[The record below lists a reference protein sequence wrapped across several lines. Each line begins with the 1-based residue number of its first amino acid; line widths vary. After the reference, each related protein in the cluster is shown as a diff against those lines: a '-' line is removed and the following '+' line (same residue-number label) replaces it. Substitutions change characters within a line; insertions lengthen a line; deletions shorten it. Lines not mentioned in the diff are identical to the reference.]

1 MDRQELVNRAAVSD
15 PSTPRAVLEALP
27 RWTLERIAD
36 PSLVP
41 LREDEPELA
50 RIGRAYELPS
60 EIGSTSVYR
69 ITFADGA
76 VYIGFT
82 RQLIVDRLADQ
93 LGFGRGW
100 GTFSVM
106 RRAEAGIAYRVECLV
121 SGLSR
126 NDARA
131 RRDAEIRALTKP
143 LNGTSSA
150 RFWHDP
156 MDPPPEQSAVA
167 KYYRRQEKQ
176 DE

>member
-1 MDRQELVNRAAVSD
+1 MDRQELVNRAAASD
-15 PSTPRAVLEALP
+15 PNTPRAVLEALP
-27 RWTLERIAD
+27 SWTLERIAD

-41 LREDEPELA
+41 PREGELELA
-50 RIGRAYELPS
+50 RIGRAYELPG

-69 ITFADGA
+69 ITFADGT
-76 VYIGFT
+76 VYVGFT
-82 RQLIVDRLADQ
+82 GQMIVDRLADQ

-106 RRAEAGIAYRVECLV
+106 RRTEAGIAYRIECLA

-126 NDARA
+126 DEART

-143 LNGTSSA
+143 LNGTPNA
-150 RFWHDP
+150 RFWRDP
-156 MDPPPEQSAVA
+156 LDPPPEQSAVA
-167 KYYRRQEKQ
+167 KYYRRLEKQ

>member
-15 PSTPRAVLEALP
+15 PGTPRAVLEALP
-27 RWTLERIAD
+27 SWTLERIAD

-41 LREDEPELA
+41 PREGEPELA
-50 RIGRAYELPS
+50 RIGRAYELPG
-60 EIGSTSVYR
+60 EIGFTSVYQIR
-69 ITFADGA
+69 FADA
-76 VYIGFT
+76 TVYVGFT

-106 RRAEAGIAYRVECLV
+106 RRAEAGISYRIECLV

-126 NDARA
+126 DAARA
-131 RRDAEIRALTKP
+131 RRDDEIRALNKP

-150 RFWHDP
+150 RFWRDP

-167 KYYRRQEKQ
+167 RYYCRREEQ

>member
-1 MDRQELVNRAAVSD
+1 MNRRELVNRAAVSD

-27 RWTLERIAD
+27 SWTLERIAD

-41 LREDEPELA
+41 RREGEPELA
-50 RIGRAYELPS
+50 RIGRAYELPG

-69 ITFADGA
+69 IRFADGA
-76 VYIGFT
+76 VYVGFT
-82 RQLIVDRLADQ
+82 GQLIVDRLADQ

-100 GTFSVM
+100 GTLAVM
-106 RRAEAGIAYRVECLV
+106 RRAEAGIDYRIECLV

-126 NDARA
+126 DEARA
-131 RRDAEIRALTKP
+131 RRDTEIRARTKP

-167 KYYRRQEKQ
+167 KYYRQREKQ

>member
-1 MDRQELVNRAAVSD
+1 MGREELVNSAAISD
-15 PSTPRAVLEALP
+15 PGTPRAVLEALP
-27 RWTLERIAD
+27 SWTLERIAD

-41 LREDEPELA
+41 RREGEPELA
-50 RIGRAYELPS
+50 RIGRAYELPG
-60 EIGSTSVYR
+60 ETGSTSVYR

-76 VYIGFT
+76 VYVGFT

-100 GTFSVM
+100 GTFAVM
-106 RRAEAGIAYRVECLV
+106 RRAEAGMAYRVECLV

-126 NDARA
+126 DAARA

-143 LNGTSSA
+143 LNGTSLA
-150 RFWHDP
+150 RSWLDP
-156 MDPPPEQSAVA
+156 MDPPPERSAVA
-167 KYYRRQEKQ
+167 RYCRRREEQ